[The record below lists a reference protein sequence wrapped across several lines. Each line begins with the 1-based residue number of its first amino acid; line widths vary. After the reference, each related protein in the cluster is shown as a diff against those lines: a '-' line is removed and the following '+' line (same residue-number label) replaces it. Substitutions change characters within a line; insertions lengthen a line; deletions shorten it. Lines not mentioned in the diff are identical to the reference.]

1 MSHPNVP
8 DGPGPHAAPLNARVA
23 RMLFAICA
31 VMALLGAVALW
42 LAGRAGMPRTGP
54 SVLLWVGFALFS
66 AVLCALPDR
75 RINRLGLGLFLAAGI
90 SALLFN
96 AVLRAQGVHTAGLV
110 FAPLLVLSAALML
123 PPLQAAGL
131 SLGTIVGLFLLY
143 RGPEWGLSI
152 HGGGVPD
159 EFTHLAGLTL
169 ACVMAL
175 AIGLFSAMRFTQ
187 ATRLSLLHEVRY
199 RELFDRIP
207 SAVVLHDNGRMLDAN
222 LAALQMIGQTDR
234 RAVEGRDLREFMADD
249 ETRRRFDLRMQSLI
263 DSPETTALPLADF
276 TMRQHDGSP
285 LHLRAT
291 ATVLRDVAVPG
302 VIDLMQ
308 GPGLQRPAKRPLILS
323 FMLDDTQRVL
333 AQAESLRVRTMLE
346 AALSHSPYAFVLSR
360 RVEGTV
366 AECNAAYEA
375 LVGRSREEL
384 MSRSALEL
392 GIWPRPEDRERF
404 IENLQRQ
411 PVGSEQRIWVV
422 RGDGQWR
429 LLNCCGSLLT
439 LDGVE
444 YLLMMG
450 RDTTDLQRREA
461 EQQAVVEFAPI
472 GLATTRG
479 GITLSANPR
488 MHEIFGLAP
497 GRMVGMSTRQLW
509 PDREQHDRREQQ
521 VLQDL
526 RQRGWTRFDEEYALP
541 GRQLH
546 VRMQGRLLPL
556 PGEGPP
562 LIAWIVED
570 ITQDLRAA
578 QALRE
583 AVDLAEQASQAKSA
597 FLANMS
603 HELRT
608 PLNGLLG
615 LLDLA
620 LQPDLDAQRQRHHVE
635 LARESGKLLADLV
648 TDVLDLSKI
657 EAGRLEIEPAPFDLR
672 ALLDSLHG
680 VHEVLAESRGLNL
693 SFQLSALPAG
703 PVWLEGDALRIRQ
716 ILHNYLANAL
726 KFTPSGGRVEL
737 SVRPAASG
745 TEPLRFEVQD
755 TGPGIAPEVR
765 PRLFRTFE
773 QGDATATRRQGGTGL
788 GLAICRQLAGLMSG
802 QVGVESEPGH
812 GTCFWVELPL
822 PAVRPPTV
830 QPPAAQAAAADLQ
843 GLRVLVAEDNPVNM
857 LITTAMLER
866 AGARVQG
873 VGDGRLAL
881 EAVAQAD
888 AQTDAFDLL
897 LMDIQMPGM
906 DGLQATQALRRTHS
920 ASRLPIIALTA
931 GALQAEKDAALLAG
945 MDDFI
950 TKPVDRDSLLECVR
964 RHRGARAA

>member
-1 MSHPNVP
+1 MPHPNLP
-8 DGPGPHAAPLNARVA
+8 DGPGPFAAPLNARVA

-31 VMALLGAVALW
+31 IMALLGAAALW
-42 LAGRAGMPRTGP
+42 LAGRAGMPHTEA
-54 SVLLWVGFALFS
+54 SVRLWGCFSLLAAG
-66 AVLCALPDR
+66 LCALPDR
-75 RINRLGLGLFLAAGI
+75 RITRLGLGLFLAAGI
-90 SALLFN
+90 AALLVN
-96 AVLRAQGVHTAGLV
+96 ALLRGQGVHTAGLV

-131 SLGTIVGLFLLY
+131 SLATIVGLFLLY
-143 RGPEWGLSI
+143 RSPELGMPV
-152 HGGGVPD
+152 GGGPD

-207 SAVVLHDNGRMLDAN
+207 SAVVLHDSGRMLDAN
-222 LAALQMIGQTDR
+222 LAALQIIGQADR
-234 RAVEGRDLREFMADD
+234 GAIAGLDLREFMVDD
-249 ETRRRFDLRMQSLI
+249 QTRRLFDRRMRELLESSEALT
-263 DSPETTALPLADF
+263 PELDDLTV
-276 TMRQHDGSP
+276 RRRDGSAM
-285 LHLRAT
+285 HLRTT
-291 ATVLRDVAVPG
+291 ATVLRDVVVP
-302 VIDLMQ
+302 DLVDLIHA
-308 GPGLQRPAKRPLILS
+308 PGTRPPAKRPLILS
-323 FMLDDTQRVL
+323 FMLDDTERVM
-333 AQAESLRVRTMLE
+333 AQAETIRARTMLE

-366 AECNAAYEA
+366 AECNAAYET

-384 MSRSALEL
+384 MGSSSLAL

-411 PVGSEQRIWVV
+411 PAGTEQRIWVV

-450 RDTTDLQRREA
+450 RDTTELQRREA

-488 MHEIFGLAP
+488 MHEIFGLPP

-509 PDREQHDRREQQ
+509 PDRSQHDRREQQ
-521 VLQDL
+521 VLADL
-526 RQRGWTRFDEEYALP
+526 RQHGWTRFDEEYALP
-541 GRQLH
+541 GRRLH

-583 AVDLAEQASQAKSA
+583 AVDLAERASQAKSA

-620 LQPDLDAQRQRHHVE
+620 LQPGLDAQRQRHHLE
-635 LARESGKLLADLV
+635 LARESGKLLGDLV

-672 ALLDSLHG
+672 ALLHSLHA

-693 SFQLSALPAG
+693 NFDLSALPAG
-703 PVWLEGDALRIRQ
+703 AVWLEGDALRIRQ
-716 ILHNYLANAL
+716 ILHNYLSNAL
-726 KFTPSGGRVEL
+726 KFTPSGGVVEL
-737 SVRPAASG
+737 RVRPAAAG
-745 TEPLRFEVQD
+745 AAPLRFEVQD
-755 TGPGIAPEVR
+755 SGPGIAPEVR
-765 PRLFRTFE
+765 PRLFSAFE
-773 QGDATATRRQGGTGL
+773 QGDASTTRHQGGTGL
-788 GLAICRQLAGLMSG
+788 GLAICRQLAALMQG
-802 QVGVESEPGH
+802 EVGVESEPGR
-812 GTCFWVELPL
+812 GACFWVELPL
-822 PAVRPPTV
+822 PAAPEPTLRPAV
-830 QPPAAQAAAADLQ
+830 AQAAAPDLQ

-866 AGARVQG
+866 AGVRVQG
-873 VGDGRLAL
+873 VADGRLAL
-881 EAVAQAD
+881 QAVEQAEAQG
-888 AQTDAFDLL
+888 DAFDLL
-897 LMDIQMPGM
+897 LLDIQMPGM
-906 DGLQATQALRRTHS
+906 DGLQAAQALRRTHS
-920 ASRLPIIALTA
+920 SGRLPIIALTA
-931 GALQAEKDAALLAG
+931 GALQAEKDAALQAG

-964 RHRGARAA
+964 RHHCARAA